1 MIKLLKPVENKV
13 YVAASGGCDS
23 MAALSFLSNSPR
35 RTVEVLY
42 FNHSTEYSN
51 IAEEVVER
59 FCGEKKIKLHKGK
72 LTEQKERRDSPEEFW
87 RKQRYKFF
95 DNFKDKPIITAH
107 HLDDVVEWYLFS
119 SFNGN
124 AKLIN
129 YQRENIIRPFLLT
142 EKKELYNWCLNHNVP
157 YVEDQSNKDTRYA
170 RNRIRH
176 NIIPEVLKI
185 NPGIKKNLRKMLLNC
200 ENVNVDNPKR

>member
-1 MIKLLKPVENKV
+1 MIKLFRPVENEV
-13 YVAASGGCDS
+13 YIAVSGGCDS

-35 RTVEVLY
+35 RTVEALY

-51 IAEEVVER
+51 LAEEVVER
-59 FCGEKKIKLHKGK
+59 FCGDKKIKLHKGK
-72 LTEQKERRDSPEEFW
+72 LTETKDKRKSTEEFW
-87 RKQRYKFF
+87 REQRYKFF
-95 DNFKDKPIITAH
+95 NHFKDKPIITAH

-124 AKLIN
+124 PKLIN
-129 YQRENIIRPFLLT
+129 YQRENIIRPFLIT
-142 EKKELYNWCLNHNVP
+142 EKKDLYEWCLKHKVP
-157 YVEDQSNKDTRYA
+157 YLEDQSNKDTRYA

-185 NPGIKKNLRKMLLNC
+185 NPGIKKNIKKLLLQIGDP
-200 ENVNVDNPKR
+200 NVGNTKR

>member
-51 IAEEVVER
+51 LAEEVVER
-59 FCGEKKIKLHKGK
+59 FCADKNIKLYKGK
-72 LTEQKERRDSPEEFW
+72 LTETKDKRKSPEEFW
-87 RKQRYKFF
+87 REQRYKFF
-95 DNFKDKPIITAH
+95 NDFKDKPIITAH
-107 HLDDVVEWYLFS
+107 HLDDVIEWYLFS

-124 AKLIN
+124 PKLIN
-129 YQRENIIRPFLLT
+129 YQRENIIRPFLLS
-142 EKKELYNWCLNHNVP
+142 EKKDLYEWCLKHNVP
-157 YVEDQSNKDTRYA
+157 YLEDQSNKDTRYA

-185 NPGIKKNLRKMLLNC
+185 NPGIKKNIKKLLFQTN
-200 ENVNVDNPKR
+200 NQNAR